1 MKRQTIGLYFLAMFL
16 TTSIAPAGERPPVT
30 LTAKDK
36 CPVCGMFVAKY
47 PDFAAQIIFKDG
59 SHAVFDGFKDMF
71 KYYFNLTKY
80 NPSKKVADID
90 SIYVTDYYDL
100 KLIDGYK
107 AFYVE
112 GSDVYGPMGRE
123 IIPFE
128 KKAGAEQFMYDHIGK
143 SLLTFEEIT
152 YDLIK
157 KLD

>member
-1 MKRQTIGLYFLAMFL
+1 MKRQAIALCFLALFL
-16 TTSIAPAGERPPVT
+16 ATSGATAGERPP
-30 LTAKDK
+30 LTPSATDK
-36 CPVCGMFVAKY
+36 CPVCGMFVVKY

-59 SHAVFDGFKDMF
+59 SYAVFDGVKDMF

-100 KLIDGYK
+100 KWIDGYK

-128 KKAGAEQFMYDHIGK
+128 KKAGAQQFMTDHIGK

-152 YDLIK
+152 RDVIK

>member
-1 MKRQTIGLYFLAMFL
+1 
-16 TTSIAPAGERPPVT
+16 
-30 LTAKDK
+30 
-36 CPVCGMFVAKY
+36 MFVVKY

-59 SHAVFDGFKDMF
+59 SYAFFDGAKDMF
-71 KYYFNLTKY
+71 KYYFNLTQY
-80 NPSKKVADID
+80 NRSKKVADID

-100 KLIDGYK
+100 KWIDGYR

-128 KKAGAEQFMYDHIGK
+128 KKAGAQQFMTDHIGK

-152 YDLIK
+152 RDVIK